1 MIKIIRVSER
11 GDYDKETIY
20 SIFDDGYLCHV
31 ANESDHGPVVL
42 PTLYGRHENFVCFHG
57 TPAAWMFRWANSEA
71 NIILVVTHVDGFV
84 LARSLF
90 DHSMNYRSV
99 VAIGK
104 TEKVEDPEEVM
115 HALEV
120 ITEDCLP
127 GRWEEDREPNDVE
140 MRQTT
145 VFRFELTTALI
156 K

>member
-1 MIKIIRVSER
+1 
-11 GDYDKETIY
+11 
-20 SIFDDGYLCHV
+20 
-31 ANESDHGPVVL
+31 
-42 PTLYGRHENFVCFHG
+42 
-57 TPAAWMFRWANSEA
+57 MFRWANSEA

-104 TEKVEDPEEVM
+104 TEKVEGPEEVM

-120 ITEDCLP
+120 ITEACLP
-127 GRWEEDREPNDVE
+127 GRWEEDREPNNVE